1 MRRKSQIVSNRV
13 ARHSRIRKNI
23 SGSLEKPRL
32 CVFRSHKHFEAQLID
47 DAKAHTLLSAS
58 TRDEDFL
65 KKSAAKKKSLGN
77 IEAAKVL
84 GAHLA
89 EKAKAKGI
97 AKVVFDRAGYLY
109 HGRVKAFADAA
120 RAGGLEF

>member
-1 MRRKSQIVSNRV
+1 MRRKSKIISNRV
-13 ARHSRIRKNI
+13 ARHERIRKGI
-23 SGSLEKPRL
+23 SGTTERPRL

-47 DAKAHTLLSAS
+47 DGKGHTLLSAS
-58 TRDEDFL
+58 TRDEDFMKKEGK
-65 KKSAAKKKSLGN
+65 KKSAGKTD
-77 IEAAKVL
+77 IAKVL
-84 GAHLA
+84 GGFLA

-120 RAGGLEF
+120 RAAGLEF